1 MTILAL
7 TIRILAAGISLAAIS
22 RCERQDIGI
31 QVATELAMR
40 ARKENS

>member
-7 TIRILAAGISLAAIS
+7 TISILAAGISLTAIS
-22 RCERQDIGI
+22 RCERQDIDI